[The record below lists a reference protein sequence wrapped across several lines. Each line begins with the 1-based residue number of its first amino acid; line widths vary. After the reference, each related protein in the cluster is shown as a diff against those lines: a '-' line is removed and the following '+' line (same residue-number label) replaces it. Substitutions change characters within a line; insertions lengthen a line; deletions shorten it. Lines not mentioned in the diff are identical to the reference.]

1 MRLKPGCVV
10 HELVNS
16 VIDHPEVGVVPAL
29 LGLSDPGPRQQLVTE
44 GSPPVTAPH
53 PLLLVTLDTHPDPE
67 LVLTVLDLLF
77 EPGASNGVTVIFK
90 TLEQQDH

>member
-44 GSPPVTAPH
+44 GSPPVTAPR
-53 PLLLVTLDTHPDPE
+53 PLMLLVTLDTHTDPE
-67 LVLTVLDLLF
+67 LVLTVLGLLL
-77 EPGASNGVTVIFK
+77 EPLAGDGVTEIFK
-90 TLEQQDH
+90 TLY